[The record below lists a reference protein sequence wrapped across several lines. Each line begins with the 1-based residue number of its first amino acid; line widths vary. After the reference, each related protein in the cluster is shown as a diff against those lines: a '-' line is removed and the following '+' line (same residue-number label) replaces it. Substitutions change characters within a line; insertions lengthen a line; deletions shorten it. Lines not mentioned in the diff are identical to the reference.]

1 VCRLLFFSELSLVV
15 VLATGIITTVVPFCT
30 GLLAQLGSQAP
41 SRQQLLDIET
51 RLRSLQSK
59 VSALYLNTSVEFLL
73 SCFQPVVLFAII
85 SGRTQSAAGSRVKL
99 TCVLLACCRF
109 G

>member
-1 VCRLLFFSELSLVV
+1 VCTLLQTWYQFVGYKGSCARLLFFSELSLIV
-15 VLATGIITTVVPFCT
+15 VLATDIITTVVLFGT

-59 VSALYLNTSVEFLL
+59 VSALCLTQAIFNSYRFGVCT
-73 SCFQPVVLFAII
+73 QLFAYTFH
-85 SGRTQSAAGSRVKL
+85 RWQS
-99 TCVLLACCRF
+99 C
-109 G
+109 

>member
-1 VCRLLFFSELSLVV
+1 VCPPVIFSELSLIVV
-15 VLATGIITTVVPFCT
+15 VTTGIITTVVPFCT

-59 VSALYLNTSVEFLL
+59 VSALCLTQRFSTPIVLVFALIYL
-73 SCFQPVVLFAII
+73 
-85 SGRTQSAAGSRVKL
+85 RTHSTAGSRIKL
-99 TCVLLACCRF
+99 TCCVACVL
-109 G
+109 

>member
-1 VCRLLFFSELSLVV
+1 VSACYFFPELSLIV
-15 VLATGIITTVVPFCT
+15 VLETGIITTVVLFCT

-59 VSALYLNTSVEFLL
+59 VSALCLNTSTRVSVILFPARSVICHHFWSHTIRRWY
-73 SCFQPVVLFAII
+73 SC
-85 SGRTQSAAGSRVKL
+85 
-99 TCVLLACCRF
+99 
-109 G
+109 